1 VPLTKERLCRYLRD
15 PIVLRVCIFI
25 YGSLIFGFGLAF
37 VLYPP
42 TSLDWVLIVISLVL
56 VATGSLM
63 IYTSVAG
70 RKHVLQKIAD
80 GLSHG
85 ELVAV
90 ALLLAVFLIAIPVSY
105 AIKSIKHQRESSKAN
120 EAA

>member
-1 VPLTKERLCRYLRD
+1 MALITERLCRYLRD

-37 VLYPP
+37 VLFPP
-42 TSLDWVLIVISLVL
+42 TSLDWVLIAVSIVL
-56 VATGSLM
+56 MATGSLM

-105 AIKSIKHQRESSKAN
+105 VIKSTRHQRESSKAN